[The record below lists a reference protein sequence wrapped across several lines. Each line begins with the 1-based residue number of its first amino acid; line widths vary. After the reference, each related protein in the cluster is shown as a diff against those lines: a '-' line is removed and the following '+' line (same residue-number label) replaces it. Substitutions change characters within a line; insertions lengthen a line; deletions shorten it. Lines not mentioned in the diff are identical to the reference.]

1 MKAGENIALTTE
13 RDFSLKPLEAD
24 AFMHTWGHFI
34 FVGVSM
40 SKELAN
46 MESND
51 HLVEQIAALIENA
64 KQHVVTVVNS
74 TMIVTYY
81 EIGRMIVEHEQK
93 GALRAEYGKSVLK
106 ELSKNL
112 TNRFGRGFSV
122 DNLENMRRFYITYS
136 NEVISETPSRESI
149 VQKSET
155 ASRIFEPPST
165 NLQTLSAQF
174 TLSWSHY
181 LFLMRITNDKERK
194 FYENEATNERWSL
207 RELKR
212 QFNAALY
219 ERLALSRDK
228 KAIAEISKQGMTVE
242 RPEDIVKDPYILEFL
257 GMPEESRYSESD
269 LEQRIIDEL
278 QHFLL
283 ELGKGYT
290 FVGRQERLT
299 FDEQH
304 FYVDLVFFNR
314 LLQCFVLIDL
324 KIGSITHQDLG
335 QMQMYVNYYD
345 RKVKL
350 ATENPTVG
358 ILLCKEKNNAVVEM
372 TLPQD
377 NTQIF
382 TSKYEL
388 VLPDK
393 AVLMRLLENKFKD
406 EE

>member
-1 MKAGENIALTTE
+1 MRKEPANIGGGD
-13 RDFSLKPLEAD
+13 R
-24 AFMHTWGHFI
+24 
-34 FVGVSM
+34 
-40 SKELAN
+40 LA
-46 MESND
+46 
-51 HLVEQIAALIENA
+51 EQIAALIEKA
-64 KQHVVTVVNS
+64 KQHIVTAVNS
-74 TMIVTYY
+74 TMVVTYY

-93 GALRAEYGKSVLK
+93 GEQRAAYGKGVLK
-106 ELSKNL
+106 ELSKRL

-122 DNLENMRRFYITYS
+122 DNLENMRRFFSVYS
-136 NEVISETPSRESI
+136 NEVISETASRES
-149 VQKSET
+149 VAQKSET
-155 ASRIFEPPST
+155 LSRISETAPT
-165 NLQTLSAQF
+165 NLQTLSAKF

-181 LFLMRITNDKERK
+181 LFLMRVTNPKERK
-194 FYENEATNERWSL
+194 FYEAEAATERWSL

-212 QFNAALY
+212 QFDSALY

-228 KAIAEISKQGMTVE
+228 KAITEMSQKGVIVE

-257 GMPEESRYSESD
+257 GLPEDSRYTESD
-269 LEQRIIDEL
+269 LEQRLIDEL
-278 QHFLL
+278 QQFLL

-324 KIGSITHQDLG
+324 KIGGVTHQDLG

-372 TLPQD
+372 TLPED

-382 TSKYEL
+382 ASKYET
-388 VLPDK
+388 VLPRKED
-393 AVLMRLLENKFKD
+393 LQRLLNR
-406 EE
+406 

>member
-1 MKAGENIALTTE
+1 MINWLT
-13 RDFSLKPLEAD
+13 FSLT
-24 AFMHTWGHFI
+24 FT
-34 FVGVSM
+34 
-40 SKELAN
+40 
-46 MESND
+46 
-51 HLVEQIAALIENA
+51 
-64 KQHVVTVVNS
+64 
-74 TMIVTYY
+74 VTYY

-93 GALRAEYGKSVLK
+93 GASRAEYGKSVLK
-106 ELSKNL
+106 KLSKNL

-155 ASRIFEPPST
+155 ASRIFEPPPT

-219 ERLALSRDK
+219 ERLALSR
-228 KAIAEISKQGMTVE
+228 E
-242 RPEDIVKDPYILEFL
+242 
-257 GMPEESRYSESD
+257 
-269 LEQRIIDEL
+269 
-278 QHFLL
+278 
-283 ELGKGYT
+283 
-290 FVGRQERLT
+290 
-299 FDEQH
+299 
-304 FYVDLVFFNR
+304 
-314 LLQCFVLIDL
+314 
-324 KIGSITHQDLG
+324 
-335 QMQMYVNYYD
+335 MYVNYYD

-372 TLPQD
+372 TLPED

-382 TSKYEL
+382 ASKYEL

-393 AVLMRLLENKFKD
+393 AALMRLLENKFND